1 MWHRLCILPGLA
13 ALASLAGPVPSA
25 MALEKYAGGRV
36 QSALPQ
42 LEVEEGTARVRG
54 SFLEAVFLDNPSFTA
69 RPNNTGR
76 VLLRHDLH
84 LEIDLLGPR
93 LTLYTDQNFFSD
105 RQTNS
110 GASLTEHDQTYGVSG
125 LIGSHLGWLIQF
137 ESDDPLDQSGLSQRY
152 AAALVTGRLNTEQDW
167 PWWQRTFPGHP
178 LNAYAGPGWHFLN
191 HDYFARPDNTGETL
205 FRYTAHADVGL
216 FSRPWLTL
224 LGQTRPLT
232 IEMFGDMNMDTDR
245 LASSSIRPSELDWI
259 VGLAARWGD
268 YELSL
273 YREEDRP
280 LDRSGFIQQYIAL
293 QMRIAFGLF
302 EMERRD
308 ALEPSDETEVR

>member
-1 MWHRLCILPGLA
+1 MWHRLCTLTSLA

-25 MALEKYAGGRV
+25 VALEKYAGGRV

-42 LEVEEGTARVRG
+42 FEVEGKVLVRG

-84 LEIDLLGPR
+84 LEADLLGPK

-110 GASLTEHDQTYGVSG
+110 GASLTEHDQAYGVSG

-152 AAALVTGRLNTEQDW
+152 AAALVTARLNTEQDW
-167 PWWQRTFPGHP
+167 PWWERTFPGHP

-191 HDYFARPDNTGETL
+191 HDYFARPDSTGETL
-205 FRYTAHADVGL
+205 FRYIAHTDVGL
-216 FSRPWLTL
+216 FSRQQLTV
-224 LGQTRPLT
+224 LGETRPLV
-232 IEMFGDMNMDTDR
+232 IELFGDMNMNTDR

-259 VGLAARWGD
+259 VGLAARWGND
-268 YELSL
+268 ELSL

-280 LDRSGFIQQYIAL
+280 LDRSGFVQQYVAL
-293 QMRIAFGLF
+293 QLRIAFGF
-302 EMERRD
+302 SKRD
-308 ALEPSDETEVR
+308 AETLWSHLTRQR